1 MAELSTR
8 IVSDNVRW
16 ERLYYHNEV
25 QVLCD
30 EMFQI
35 FVMIQTTFVLCRQTL
50 KIDSVVKTVAIG
62 LLTEISNKTHK
73 NNKYNKI

>member
-35 FVMIQTTFVLCRQTL
+35 FVTL
-50 KIDSVVKTVAIG
+50 AKDNFCIMQANIKDWFSK
-62 LLTEISNKTHK
+62 
-73 NNKYNKI
+73 